1 MAGNRLKN
9 GNTTI
14 DRRLDRIPQFDE
26 RSRNFPIREMV
37 TERAPLRSA
46 GWACPSWLDQGNEG
60 ACVGFA
66 WSHEL
71 IATPVEVPGVNDS
84 FARGVYREA
93 QKVDEWPGEDYD
105 GTSVLAGAKAVS
117 ARGYMDEYRWAFGV
131 DDVLRTLGYFGP
143 VVIGIK
149 WYNSMFQPAPNGL
162 LEVSPGDFGGHAI
175 LVRGVSLKARLNG
188 SRGTTPV
195 VRLRN
200 SWGRDWGV
208 DGDCYLRVEDLEK
221 LLKDDGEAC
230 VPVERKASSSRA
242 PHVDSELLRES
253 GEID

>member
-1 MAGNRLKN
+1 MGALRLKN

-14 DRRLDRIPQFDE
+14 DPRLDRIPEFDE
-26 RSRNFPIREMV
+26 RSKDYPIRMLV

-46 GWACPSWLDQGNEG
+46 GWACPSWLNQGHEG

-71 IATPVEVPGVNDS
+71 IATPVQVPGVNDS
-84 FARGVYREA
+84 FAREVYKDARRL
-93 QKVDEWPGEDYD
+93 DEWPGENYS
-105 GTSVLAGAKAVS
+105 GTSVLAGAKAVV
-117 ARGYMDEYRWAFGV
+117 ARGYMEEYRWAFGV

-143 VVIGIK
+143 VVIGVK
-149 WYNSMFQPAPNGL
+149 WYDSMFEPAPNGL
-162 LEVSPGDFGGHAI
+162 LEVLPGEFGGHAI
-175 LVRGVSLKARLNG
+175 LVRGVSLKARLDG
-188 SRGTTPV
+188 QGGTMPV

-221 LLKDDGEAC
+221 LLKDEGEAC
-230 VPVERKASSSRA
+230 VPVTRKSGPLSA
-242 PHVDSELLRES
+242 PEADLDLLRDT
-253 GEID
+253 GEVA